1 MSTPAPVRILRGTD
15 LLDLSFS
22 FPGLMSEGA
31 AGDRRLVRAG
41 PQSDG
46 LVVVT
51 FGPQHLVE
59 QAFSDEF
66 PGEPRDAPVGSL
78 ISGGSALVF
87 EVGPGESVP
96 FSEEGLLDAM
106 RRLPL
111 RVVDAA
117 REPDT
122 PLSLSIQLS
131 EDDRP
136 GEGRDSADRA
146 IALVRLLRTTAE
158 LTVRYGLETTL
169 AAARAAGA
177 VVETVAPADGDEAAA
192 PAGPQDPFAD
202 PGRPRTGIELP
213 YRLYLSPSQKA
224 RWIHRIRFQQPEP
237 GDRVELWHTRLDSDT
252 VRAVWNRERGGDPGA
267 PYDFRQALVPADRR
281 DIVDLTTGAGLV
293 KPDGTPYLPRPV
305 TAQLLM
311 LSAVGGWLDVLG
323 TWPQRPVGVS
333 LSEWRHRA
341 SMGRDHYVRVMREG
355 YLCPFGHKAVHVRVT
370 ERKFDDAR
378 GAQLVQREFVV
389 VRQPLK
395 TYDPTVALPAGPGAG
410 DDLTNMLFPFTS
422 VRIDTLVTPDLV
434 PPDDGLKFF
443 PRTHAESPFRFKVT
457 AVDHGGN
464 VVEFRTPLRFLD
476 ESVAS
481 GAALAAAAQEYNAKD
496 SSPPTLSATTAAD
509 GAVAADVAVE
519 TPAETS
525 AELLGQ
531 SVALAPT
538 VKPDDTRL
546 DVHRMVWGMATPPAL
561 ADAAPADPAVSR
573 NAQFLPQ
580 LRWAHAALPAVG
592 RLSGADAVVPVG
604 YAKRYALSG
613 FDTVG
618 GPVRTANAGQVFLNL
633 LTPANS
639 PLRMDFGDQ
648 SDRSGALAAPSMIVS
663 GLSRLTGPV
672 SGIAQGAAQDPLDAI
687 ANGKFEPAEFF
698 RPLSVLDSVGPS
710 LLGVIPLSA
719 VIARV
724 DGLSKS
730 LKVPNFFTETISTVT
745 GFLSDLG
752 RTRQLLT
759 HELTRYPPAARQ
771 VADTAEQF
779 LNLAGDFIRQGLAG
793 RTGPITMR
801 QVDDAF
807 NAFASALTQLLN
819 SLPADADPGV
829 RALLS
834 RVQQQLATWTL
845 AAGEVISLRDAVQQA
860 AAGFRL
866 PETVNVRLEWNPDLQ
881 PVLLDGSP
889 VFLPDTAER
898 PGDPVGR
905 FSLVVDL
912 RGSLRKDL
920 SVGADVSCSLE
931 NFSLVLVPK
940 FAALQLRFKH
950 VRFIARAGRKPEID
964 VVLKGVDFIGPLS
977 FVQTLRKLIPVDG
990 FSDPPAVQ
998 VTPSGIVARYALPLP
1013 NLAIGVFSLENL
1025 RLAAHLD
1032 LPFIGSALEIGFS
1045 FCTRQAP
1052 FRLTVSLLGG
1062 GGFFG
1067 IVLTPK
1073 RVAVLEAALEFGAA
1087 LSLNFG
1093 VASGSLSVMAGI
1105 YFRLELASGES
1116 RLTGYFRARGE
1127 VDVLGIV
1134 SASIEIYLD
1143 LTYEFATK
1151 SVYGR
1156 AKISISIHIGFW
1168 SQSVTIECEKRFV
1181 GAGNSLAAAAGSPFG
1196 PDAAVLSPVDPP
1208 RPPTFAEMMAPYVD
1222 PVTGTGRDPVTEY
1235 CTAFAEVS

>member
-1 MSTPAPVRILRGTD
+1 
-15 LLDLSFS
+15 
-22 FPGLMSEGA
+22 
-31 AGDRRLVRAG
+31 
-41 PQSDG
+41 
-46 LVVVT
+46 
-51 FGPQHLVE
+51 
-59 QAFSDEF
+59 
-66 PGEPRDAPVGSL
+66 
-78 ISGGSALVF
+78 
-87 EVGPGESVP
+87 
-96 FSEEGLLDAM
+96 
-106 RRLPL
+106 
-111 RVVDAA
+111 
-117 REPDT
+117 
-122 PLSLSIQLS
+122 
-131 EDDRP
+131 
-136 GEGRDSADRA
+136 
-146 IALVRLLRTTAE
+146 
-158 LTVRYGLETTL
+158 
-169 AAARAAGA
+169 
-177 VVETVAPADGDEAAA
+177 
-192 PAGPQDPFAD
+192 
-202 PGRPRTGIELP
+202 
-213 YRLYLSPSQKA
+213 
-224 RWIHRIRFQQPEP
+224 
-237 GDRVELWHTRLDSDT
+237 
-252 VRAVWNRERGGDPGA
+252 
-267 PYDFRQALVPADRR
+267 
-281 DIVDLTTGAGLV
+281 
-293 KPDGTPYLPRPV
+293 
-305 TAQLLM
+305 
-311 LSAVGGWLDVLG
+311 
-323 TWPQRPVGVS
+323 
-333 LSEWRHRA
+333 
-341 SMGRDHYVRVMREG
+341 
-355 YLCPFGHKAVHVRVT
+355 
-370 ERKFDDAR
+370 
-378 GAQLVQREFVV
+378 
-389 VRQPLK
+389 
-395 TYDPTVALPAGPGAG
+395 
-410 DDLTNMLFPFTS
+410 MLFPFTS
-422 VRIDTLVTPDLV
+422 VRLDTLVTPNLV
-434 PPDDGLKFF
+434 PPDDRLKFF
-443 PRTHAESPFRFKVT
+443 PRTPAESPFHFKVT

-496 SSPPTLSATTAAD
+496 SSPPTLPATTAD
-509 GAVAADVAVE
+509 GAVAADVPVE
-519 TPAETS
+519 VPAETS

-561 ADAAPADPAVSR
+561 ADAAPADPAVSK

-592 RLSGADAVVPVG
+592 RLSGADEVVPVG

-633 LTPANS
+633 LTPAGS

-672 SGIAQGAAQDPLDAI
+672 SGIAQAAGQDPLAAI
-687 ANGKFEPAEFF
+687 ANGKFEPEEFF

-752 RTRQLLT
+752 RVRQLLT
-759 HELTRYPPAARQ
+759 HELDRYPAAARQ
-771 VADTAEQF
+771 VADTAETF
-779 LNLAGDFIRQGLAG
+779 LSLAGDFIRQGLAG
-793 RTGPITMR
+793 RTGPITMQ

-807 NAFASALTQLLN
+807 NAFAAALTQLLN
-819 SLPADADPGV
+819 SLPADTDPGV

-834 RVQQQLATWTL
+834 RVQQQLATWTR

-889 VFLPDTAER
+889 VFLPDKADR

-912 RGSLRKDL
+912 RGSLRQDL

-940 FAALQLRFKH
+940 FGALQLRFKH

-964 VVLKGVDFIGPLS
+964 VVLKGVDFIGPLT

-1032 LPFIGSALEIGFS
+1032 LPFIGSAMEIGFS

-1105 YFRLELASGES
+1105 YFRLELGSGES

-1143 LTYEFATK
+1143 LTYEFASKT
-1151 SVYGR
+1151 VYGR

-1181 GAGNSLAAAAGSPFG
+1181 GSGNSLAAAAGSPFG
-1196 PDAAVLSPVDPP
+1196 PGAASSSPADRAAVGPP